1 MPVTLQQQRLTSS
14 HPGPHVLITG
24 GVHGDEWEPMAAIRR
39 LLTRLDGRLQKG
51 QVTLVPIVNEGAFV
65 RGARTADDGLD
76 LARTC
81 PGRADGSITEQTAH
95 ALSALIAQAEAYIDL
110 HTGGT
115 RLQVLPLAGY
125 MLHPD
130 AGVLEQQR
138 RMARVFGLPLV
149 WGTDW
154 RLNGRSLSVA
164 RDHNVPAIYCE
175 YLGGGLLA
183 SEGVEAYVRGCENI
197 LTDLGMLPGP
207 APQVPSGQRVIED
220 NRPSAGHM
228 QINHPT
234 PHGGFFESAVAL
246 GDRVTTGDLLGTV
259 YDPLGRT
266 PVEIRAR
273 YAGQVIVL
281 HTYARIE
288 ADTSV
293 AVVLEEPVP
302 APPTPP
308 G

>member
-1 MPVTLQQQRLTSS
+1 MPVTLKLHRLTSPQ
-14 HPGPHVLITG
+14 PGPHVLITG

-39 LLTRLDGRLQKG
+39 LMTRLDGRLQQG
-51 QVTLVPIVNEGAFV
+51 QVTLLPIVNEAAFV

-95 ALSALIAQAEAYIDL
+95 ALSALIAQATCYIDL

-130 AGVLEQQR
+130 PGVLAQQR
-138 RMARVFGLPLV
+138 RMARIFGLPLV

-183 SEGVEAYVRGCENI
+183 HAGVEAYVTGCENI
-197 LTDLGMLPGP
+197 LADLGMLAGP
-207 APQVPSGQRVIED
+207 APQFPPGQRVVED
-220 NRPSAGHM
+220 DRPSAGHM

-234 PHGGFFESAVAL
+234 PLGGFFEAAVAL
-246 GDRVTTGDLLGTV
+246 GDRVATGDLLGTV
-259 YDPLGRT
+259 YDPLGRA

-293 AVVLEEPVP
+293 AVVLEESP
-302 APPTPP
+302 A
-308 G
+308 